1 MVVEALRFGPGTRS
15 NMKRAAA
22 SALCLVVLLAGA
34 LASPQQPVRAPSVPV
49 PFFAGVRD
57 EASLRQAF
65 ESHLARADTLLES
78 IVRVTGRRTVENT
91 LAPYDE
97 LWAELVTGQALA
109 EIVAEL
115 HPDRGMRRTGES
127 LQQSAAARLADVS
140 LRPDL
145 YRSINSVTAAGQ
157 DAATAWLRQRILR
170 EFRLAGVDQPDKTR
184 ARLKELRSELEAASR
199 EFDRSLRDGR
209 RTIEVTRA
217 ELEGVPADFV
227 ATRSRDADVVTLSTD
242 DVDLQPVLQYARSE
256 PLRKRLQQE
265 RWRVAVPANVDTVR
279 RIVALR
285 HEIATLLGYRNW
297 ADYHAQTRMAGSA
310 AAVSTFLD
318 RVGDTA
324 RSKATREYADLL
336 ARKKEDDPSATL
348 VNAWDRAYYTE
359 RILRTR
365 YNVDS
370 QEVRVFFPY
379 DRVRDGIMDV
389 AGRLFGISFRRAN
402 QLATWHSDVE
412 AFEAFRG
419 DTLIGRVYLDVHP
432 RADKA
437 NMGAGTAPVR
447 FGAAGRQ
454 IPELVLIAGV
464 PGGREGDPGL
474 LSPGQVRTLFHE
486 FGHIVHALV
495 AGSGRWQRQ
504 GAFEIELDA
513 VEVPSTLFEE
523 FTLDPRTLST
533 FARHHVT
540 GGPIPVALVE
550 RMRQAG
556 AFGRGLDADRLA
568 FMSRVSLNLHIRDP
582 KGIDPVLVANDAA
595 RGSVLHWGEGTL
607 VAQFTHLA
615 NETYT
620 SSYYTYLWSRVIESD
635 VFSRFDQSNLF
646 APEVAR
652 RYHDT
657 ILVPGSSKRAAELFG
672 SFLGRP
678 FGYASYAAWLNGGV
692 PASN

>member
-1 MVVEALRFGPGTRS
+1 
-15 NMKRAAA
+15 MKRAAA
-22 SALCLVVLLAGA
+22 SVLCLIVLLTRA
-34 LASPQQPVRAPSVPV
+34 LASPQQSVSARSSPE

-65 ESHLARADTLLES
+65 ESHVARADALLES

-97 LWAELVTGQALA
+97 LWAEVVTGQALA

-115 HPDRGMRRTGES
+115 HPNPDMRRTGET
-127 LQQSAAARLADVS
+127 LQRSAASKLAEIS

-145 YRSINSVTAAGQ
+145 YRAISTVTAVGQ
-157 DAATAWLRQRILR
+157 DGATALLLQRVLR
-170 EFRLAGVDQPDKTR
+170 EFRLAGVDQPEKTR
-184 ARLKELRSELEAASR
+184 ARLKELRDELEAASR
-199 EFDRSLRDGR
+199 EFDRNLRDGR
-209 RTIEVTRA
+209 RTIEVRRP
-217 ELEGVPADFV
+217 ELEGVPADFI
-227 ATRSRDADVVTLSTD
+227 ATRSRAAADVVTLSTD
-242 DVDLQPVLQYARSE
+242 DADLQPVFQYARSE

-265 RWRVAVPANVDTVR
+265 RWRVAVPANVDILR
-279 RIVALR
+279 RIVTLR
-285 HEIATLLGYRNW
+285 HDIATLLGYRNW

-310 AAVSTFLD
+310 AAISMFLD
-318 RVGDTA
+318 RVSDTA
-324 RSKATREYADLL
+324 RSTATREYVDLL
-336 ARKKEDDPSATL
+336 ARKKEDDPSATS
-348 VNAWDRAYYTE
+348 VNAWDRPYYTE

-389 AGRLFGISFRRAN
+389 ASRLFGISFRRAN

-412 AFEAFRG
+412 TFEAFRG

-437 NMGAGTAPVR
+437 NIGAGTAPVR

-474 LSPGQVRTLFHE
+474 MSPAQVRTLFHE

-495 AGSGRWQRQ
+495 AGSGPWQRQ
-504 GAFEIELDA
+504 SAFEIELDA

-523 FTLDPRTLST
+523 WTLDPRTLST

-540 GGPIPVALVE
+540 GEPIPVSLVE

-568 FMSRVSLNLHIRDP
+568 FMSRVSLNLHLRDP
-582 KGIDPVLVANDAA
+582 TGIDPVQVANDAA
-595 RGSVLHWGEGTL
+595 RSSVLQWGEGTL

-615 NETYT
+615 NEAYT
-620 SSYYTYLWSRVIESD
+620 SSFYTYLWSRVIETD
-635 VFSRFDQSNLF
+635 VFSRFNQSNLF
-646 APEVAR
+646 AADIAR
-652 RYHDT
+652 RYRDT
-657 ILVPGSSKRAAELFG
+657 ILVPGSSKPAAELFD

-678 FGYASYAAWLNGGV
+678 FDFASYATWLNGGS